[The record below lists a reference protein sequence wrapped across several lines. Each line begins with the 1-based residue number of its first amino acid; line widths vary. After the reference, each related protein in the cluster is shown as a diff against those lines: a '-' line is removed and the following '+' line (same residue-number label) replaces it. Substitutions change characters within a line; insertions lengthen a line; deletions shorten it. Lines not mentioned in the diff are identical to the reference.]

1 MAFNVTSPVRQ
12 RENYH
17 CPVERQ
23 VSLDEEREESSV
35 VPGNCGTAFGK
46 GCDGAL
52 IPPISLLGGVG
63 RGFTSISDHR
73 ASPLTTQGSGGALLG
88 PWVHSLCVCGFH
100 LDLTSWMLF
109 KHTPMASSSGP
120 PELGSCFHLE
130 YLFQHL
136 CLLAPRYHQRVLP
149 GHPSLSLSDP
159 NSRSLSF
166 RAPFTL

>member
-1 MAFNVTSPVRQ
+1 MTFNVTSPMRQ

-63 RGFTSISDHR
+63 RGFTSISDRR
-73 ASPLTTQGSGGALLG
+73 ASPLTTQVAVVLCWDPGFIPSVYVAFTWTWPPGCSSNTPLWLPPQDPLNWALASTWNTPSNISACWLPDILRGS
-88 PWVHSLCVCGFH
+88 SLATHPCHC
-100 LDLTSWMLF
+100 LTP
-109 KHTPMASSSGP
+109 T
-120 PELGSCFHLE
+120 
-130 YLFQHL
+130 
-136 CLLAPRYHQRVLP
+136 
-149 GHPSLSLSDP
+149 
-159 NSRSLSF
+159 
-166 RAPFTL
+166 